1 MQDERI
7 VALYWER
14 NESAISET
22 DKKYGRRLFN
32 IAYNI
37 LSEREDSLESV
48 NDTYVKTWY
57 SIPPARPNLLF
68 PYISKIIRN
77 LCIDR
82 IRQKRRKKRGESEY
96 TASLSELSDCVSAGN
111 TTELHV
117 DARALGETLNRFLK
131 GLSSEERGL
140 FIERY
145 FYFNSLREAAENY
158 RMSESKAKSMLARI
172 RKRLKAYL
180 EQEGYVL

>member
-48 NDTYVKTWY
+48 SKPISNRRDMYYDRSGIYTRRAAVLRRR
-57 SIPPARPNLLF
+57 PA
-68 PYISKIIRN
+68 
-77 LCIDR
+77 
-82 IRQKRRKKRGESEY
+82 
-96 TASLSELSDCVSAGN
+96 A
-111 TTELHV
+111 
-117 DARALGETLNRFLK
+117 
-131 GLSSEERGL
+131 
-140 FIERY
+140 
-145 FYFNSLREAAENY
+145 
-158 RMSESKAKSMLARI
+158 
-172 RKRLKAYL
+172 
-180 EQEGYVL
+180 